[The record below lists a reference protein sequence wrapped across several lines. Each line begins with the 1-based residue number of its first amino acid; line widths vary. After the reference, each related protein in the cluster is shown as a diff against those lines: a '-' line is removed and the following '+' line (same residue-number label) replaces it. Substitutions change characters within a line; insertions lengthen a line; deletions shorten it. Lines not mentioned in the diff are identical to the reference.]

1 MTVFWRL
8 PRSYLIIIIF
18 STFRLDHLNFL
29 QSRCNINPRS
39 SWWCTIASLIMFRS
53 FLNWMTFFIII
64 IRKIFA
70 WQILLLRSRILIF
83 NQLLS
88 SHLGFFVI
96 GYALFVAFEIISL
109 ALHHQPSQF
118 NIPLSSLDFFK
129 TILTLRLLLKDL
141 SLSLFQSYCI
151 YFALF

>member
-1 MTVFWRL
+1 MPTLSLVLLVQWTRKTIPTITHLPIQTRNSCWWILLHPRVTTVFWRL
-8 PRSYLIIIIF
+8 PRSYPIIIIL

-39 SWWCTIASLIMFRS
+39 SWWYAIASFIMFWS
-53 FLNWMTFFIII
+53 FLNRMAFFIII

-88 SHLGFFVI
+88 SHFGFFVI
-96 GYALFVAFEIISL
+96 G
-109 ALHHQPSQF
+109 
-118 NIPLSSLDFFK
+118 
-129 TILTLRLLLKDL
+129 
-141 SLSLFQSYCI
+141 
-151 YFALF
+151 